1 MLNLGGGARFSD
13 GGWMREEV
21 LDQSCCI
28 TTIASFV
35 FTVGEGWYSAAAWEQ
50 GQSHE
55 IAVLRI
61 RTVFM

>member
-1 MLNLGGGARFSD
+1 MLNLGGGARFS

-35 FTVGEGWYSAAAWEQ
+35 FTVGEGWYSAAAWERE
-50 GQSHE
+50 SHE
-55 IAVLRI
+55 ILQ
-61 RTVFM
+61 VFFH